1 MTQKTAILTLPS
13 LFFFCQTEALHAELI
28 SVGLIRTLAE
38 MSRLSFGNANMPK
51 ICFQSLVR
59 LIVTMEDDT
68 AVRLHLEELLDYEIV
83 PLIATYIR
91 SGRGAFV
98 AHG

>member
-1 MTQKTAILTLPS
+1 
-13 LFFFCQTEALHAELI
+13 
-28 SVGLIRTLAE
+28 
-38 MSRLSFGNANMPK
+38 MPK